1 MSSTAV
7 GSKSRTRMVVAP
19 CHSPQ
24 YAHPIPPMW
33 NIGRG
38 VRLTDRSSNAQRREV
53 CAVTARLPM
62 RGEHALRDT
71 GRAGCVHLDDH
82 VAGAA
87 AAARI
92 ARLVGREP
100 ALVGLAHDDQV
111 RRRRQ
116 PLQHVLGDLAVC
128 GAGDQHR
135 RLRVRH
141 HRGQLGRRQ
150 PPVQR
155 HEHRAGLA
163 RREQQLDHLGRRA
176 VEVGDARAG
185 AHAARAQRLR
195 EPVRALVEVSVDEL
209 PLAVAERH
217 RLGRRS
223 AWRRMTS
230 ATRTSGSVKLIGSPG
245 RTA

>member
-1 MSSTAV
+1 M
-7 GSKSRTRMVVAP
+7 AP
-19 CHSPQ
+19 CQSPQ
-24 YAHPIPPMW
+24 YAQPIPPMW
-33 NIGRG
+33 NIGSG
-38 VRLTDRSSNAQRREV
+38 VRLTDRSSNAQRSEV

-62 RGEHALRDT
+62 RGQHALRDA
-71 GRAGCVHLDDH
+71 GRARRVHLDDH
-82 VAGAA
+82 VAGSA

-92 ARLVGREP
+92 ARLVRRQP
-100 ALVGLAHDDQV
+100 ALVALAHDDQV

-116 PLQHVLGDLAVC
+116 PLQHVLGDLAVRR
-128 GAGDQHR
+128 AGDQHR

-141 HRGQLGRRQ
+141 HRGQLRRRQ

-155 HEHRAGLA
+155 HEHCADLA

-185 AHAARAQRLR
+185 AHAAREQRLR
-195 EPVRALVEVSVDEL
+195 EPVRALVEVSV
-209 PLAVAERH
+209 
-217 RLGRRS
+217 GRAPARRRAAPPPRGARS

-245 RTA
+245 RTARSPRRLPVCSVEYR